1 MLIYFFSLILFMA
14 LNKKIYSFVLYIF
27 LINLV
32 FFLIKFS
39 TNHAYGKTYKVK
51 NVEIIEPYEINFN
64 KSEVIDK
71 AINKGFQELM
81 LKNTSSKYEKR
92 LTNVNLKEIKNLVH
106 SFSITDEKFI
116 NNKYFVNFN
125 IDFNQ
130 KSTLRYLEK
139 KNIFSSLPIEKKI
152 FILPILI
159 DLEANETSLFS
170 ENVFIIIGIK

>member
-1 MLIYFFSLILFMA
+1 MD

-81 LKNTSSKYEKR
+81 LKITSSKYEKR
-92 LTNVNLKEIKNLVH
+92 LTNVNLKEIKN
-106 SFSITDEKFI
+106 
-116 NNKYFVNFN
+116 
-125 IDFNQ
+125 
-130 KSTLRYLEK
+130 
-139 KNIFSSLPIEKKI
+139 
-152 FILPILI
+152 
-159 DLEANETSLFS
+159 
-170 ENVFIIIGIK
+170 